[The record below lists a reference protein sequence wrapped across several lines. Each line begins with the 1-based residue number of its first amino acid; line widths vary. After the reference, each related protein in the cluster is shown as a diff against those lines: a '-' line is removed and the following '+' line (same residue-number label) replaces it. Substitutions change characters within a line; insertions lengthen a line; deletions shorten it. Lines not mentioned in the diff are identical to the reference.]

1 MRKGKSEMIRW
12 LMVAGILLVVPVTA
26 MAQEVPFEQFQAA
39 VAQFQEGKLQEGKL
53 QEANDAFA
61 ALLTLYDTPQNR
73 ATIEFDAILAGS
85 RYHLG
90 EIAFAAERYEEAMG
104 HYQAVIGSYTTWQ
117 AESRYHLGLAQY
129 YRQDYAAA
137 VATLD
142 ALVAAA
148 PGSPLAPQALYYQGI
163 CYELAGDP
171 VNAVASFKRLIENYP
186 LNPWTKTARGKVGE
200 AP

>member
-1 MRKGKSEMIRW
+1 MRRGMIGMMRW
-12 LMVAGILLVVPVTA
+12 LTVAGLLLALAVPA
-26 MAQEVPFEQFQAA
+26 MAQEAPFEQVQAA
-39 VAQFQEGKLQEGKL
+39 VAQFQEGKLE
-53 QEANDAFA
+53 EAGNAFA

-85 RYHLG
+85 LYHLG

-104 HYQAVIGSYTTWQ
+104 HYQAVIGQFTTWQ

-129 YRQDYAAA
+129 YRQDHAAA

-142 ALVAAA
+142 ALVAAS

-163 CYELAGDP
+163 CHELAGDP
-171 VNAVASFKRLIENYP
+171 VNAEASFRRLIDNYP
-186 LNPWTKTARGKVGE
+186 EHPWTKKARGKVGE
-200 AP
+200 